1 MMLKRCPFCGA
12 KAESDGYLPYDG
24 YQREGMVYYVR
35 CTGCRAEIMGL
46 SRNAVI
52 KEWNKRVNE

>member
-35 CTGCRAEIMGL
+35 CTGCGAEIMGL